1 MKKKNQWKRTTAFS
15 ESEKEREEVE
25 MEMRRKR
32 IGKKGMGILSGKNA
46 AFYLSFVVG
55 IDNSN
60 FYVQAGPRISKL
72 SKILNFFIFYFF
84 KREFG
89 GLN

>member
-1 MKKKNQWKRTTAFS
+1 MKILIVGRWKTKKKKKNQWERTTAFS
-15 ESEKEREEVE
+15 ESEREREEVE

-60 FYVQAGPRISKL
+60 FYVQALG
-72 SKILNFFIFYFF
+72 ILNWVKY
-84 KREFG
+84 
-89 GLN
+89 

>member
-1 MKKKNQWKRTTAFS
+1 
-15 ESEKEREEVE
+15 

-60 FYVQAGPRISKL
+60 FYVQALG
-72 SKILNFFIFYFF
+72 ILN
-84 KREFG
+84 
-89 GLN
+89 

>member
-1 MKKKNQWKRTTAFS
+1 MKTKKKKKKKPVGENDSVFRT
-15 ESEKEREEVE
+15 EREREEVE

-60 FYVQAGPRISKL
+60 FYVQALG
-72 SKILNFFIFYFF
+72 ILN
-84 KREFG
+84 
-89 GLN
+89 